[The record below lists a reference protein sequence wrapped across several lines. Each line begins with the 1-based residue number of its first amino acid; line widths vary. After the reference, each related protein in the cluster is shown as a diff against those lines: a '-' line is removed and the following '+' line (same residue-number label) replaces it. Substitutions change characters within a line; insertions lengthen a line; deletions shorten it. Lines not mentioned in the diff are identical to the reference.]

1 MATKKSNNDH
11 EQNNMDQPFAK
22 FHEHLFITIIV
33 IKAHSFPR
41 ATKFRAEPR
50 NLPFSAKFSRNFT
63 EVKKWPMIST
73 IVDFRLTIIIIV
85 YSTIAKLTQCN

>member
-1 MATKKSNNDH
+1 
-11 EQNNMDQPFAK
+11 MDQPFAK

-63 EVKKWPMIST
+63 EVKK
-73 IVDFRLTIIIIV
+73 
-85 YSTIAKLTQCN
+85 